1 MAPRNKTRLRI
12 SAGAFT
18 AGAFGKAAISAS
30 AFPVG
35 SLSDSKVEKMLKFK
49 F

>member
-1 MAPRNKTRLRI
+1 MAPRNKARLSI

-18 AGAFGKAAISAS
+18 AGAFGTAAISA
-30 AFPVG
+30 G
-35 SLSDSKVEKMLKFK
+35 SLSDSEVEKMLKFK